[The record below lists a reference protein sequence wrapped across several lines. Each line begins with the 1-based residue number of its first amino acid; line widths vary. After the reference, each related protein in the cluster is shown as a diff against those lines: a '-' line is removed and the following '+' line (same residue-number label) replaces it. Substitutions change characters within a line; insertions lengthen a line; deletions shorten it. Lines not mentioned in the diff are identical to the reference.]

1 MNLALPR
8 PVPAIPS
15 EAVNVIEPQP
25 NPETVEALLDT
36 TWRLTEAEAART
48 DALDRKA
55 ATVASFAS
63 VLATL
68 TATLGVRFVERL
80 DTWWALAIFIVGLV
94 PFVASVGLAISALMP
109 REYLTLGMAYIRRLP
124 TWSEILKQ
132 PEQVR
137 GDAMRGL
144 VEAIA
149 VERNTNRAKVRSIR
163 WSLRLLFTGLVL
175 ITVEA
180 ATLGVNE
187 VTS

>member
-1 MNLALPR
+1 VRVSCARSTSSGP
-8 PVPAIPS
+8 
-15 EAVNVIEPQP
+15 ENVARHIDRAQSR
-25 NPETVEALLDT
+25 DSI
-36 TWRLTEAEAART
+36 AARNSST
-48 DALDRKA
+48 DSSSGQNAE
-55 ATVASFAS
+55 T
-63 VLATL
+63 T
-68 TATLGVRFVERL
+68 
-80 DTWWALAIFIVGLV
+80 LAIFIVGLV

-163 WSLRLLFTGLVL
+163 WSLRLLFAGLVL